1 MTNLYAPFNRILIKE
16 IEQENKTSGGILLSA
31 NTTDTENK
39 TRYGVVVVD
48 AKVTVDNTPLDIP
61 KGVKLHFG
69 KFAGAVVYS
78 NGEKYI
84 SISYADI
91 AAVENLV

>member
-1 MTNLYAPFNRILIKE
+1 MTNLYAPHGRILVKE

-31 NTTDTENK
+31 NTTDVENK

-48 AKVTVDNTPLDIP
+48 AEVTVDNTTLKISKDT
-61 KGVKLHFG
+61 KLYFG
-69 KFAGAVVYS
+69 KFAGAVVYFD
-78 NGEKYI
+78 GEKYI

-91 AAVENLV
+91 AAVEN